1 MSIGAEGGGLTT
13 VSGTISTET
22 NRIEFIICEREL
34 CELSPIQT
42 IESIPLLYSPK
53 SIGIKDIFQVDT
65 FEIAIFVFDHIIT
78 YSPHCLSI
86 FFLTNSQ
93 INFYG
98 TRTAS
103 NSQTHLC
110 RTNLKQFTI
119 LYQGP
124 KIWNSLPVSVTRQVF
139 LVLRPKCNTFYS
151 KNYWISQAAH
161 SQLLLLSIHCC
172 KWWPI
177 P

>member
-53 SIGIKDIFQVDT
+53 SIGIKDIFQV
-65 FEIAIFVFDHIIT
+65 IPLKLLYSCLIIIIT

-103 NSQTHLC
+103 NSQTRLC

-139 LVLRPKCNTFYS
+139 LVLRPKCNAFYS
-151 KNYWISQAAH
+151 KNY
-161 SQLLLLSIHCC
+161 
-172 KWWPI
+172 
-177 P
+177 